1 MLTIMGIAAEKHGWP
16 LTGTTATVEK
26 RMVADPARR
35 IEALEVVIRVVG
47 DHDERARK
55 VLERAAL
62 GCPVHTTLGGR
73 VELPVRF
80 EWAGA

>member
-1 MLTIMGIAAEKHGWP
+1 
-16 LTGTTATVEK
+16 
-26 RMVADPARR
+26 
-35 IEALEVVIRVVG
+35 VVIRVAG

-80 EWAGA
+80 EWTGA